1 MILCKCALLLKCN
14 VCQIYSNKLF
24 IISHLLTVYI
34 YIYIYIYIYLH
45 IYIVNCMTN
54 NNYDNS

>member
-24 IISHLLTVYI
+24 IISHLLTVIYI
-34 YIYIYIYIYLH
+34 YIYIYIYIPSYL
-45 IYIVNCMTN
+45 YSEL
-54 NNYDNS
+54 YDK